1 MPRVREGTSFLRER
15 LLALQIRYAIVMSMV
30 SLLLG
35 LTYREFARPF
45 FEGLRLE
52 EQLLYGHAMSLVH
65 GHTFL
70 LGTAIPGVLVIFT
83 YVLAAM
89 LDHALIKR
97 LRQLFIAYLIS
108 ASANVVLMAY
118 QGLSF
123 IAGAGRDLDAIDAG
137 LFFGSVALRASL
149 YAIVHI
155 TFAVTLAWYGLLLYK
170 RVKPRAKPR
179 AKRA

>member
-1 MPRVREGTSFLRER
+1 MPKLQKETVLLRER
-15 LLALQIRYAIVMSMV
+15 LLALQIRYAIVMSIV

-35 LTYREFARPF
+35 LTYREFSRPF

-52 EQLLYGHAMSLVH
+52 EQLLYGHAMSIVH

-70 LGTAIPGVLVIFT
+70 LGAAIPGVLVTFT
-83 YVLAAM
+83 YVLAAV
-89 LDHALIKR
+89 LDRALIER
-97 LRQLFIAYLIS
+97 LRKLFIAYLVS
-108 ASANVVLMAY
+108 ASANVALMAY

-137 LFFGSVALRASL
+137 LFFSSIALRSSL

-155 TFAVTLAWYGLLLYK
+155 TFAVTLTWYGVLLYK
-170 RVKPRAKPR
+170 RAKS
-179 AKRA
+179 A